1 MSWWNRNYFKNL
13 YNTGEIIIENIDI
26 QSNIIK
32 EILNGNIEK
41 SGILSVNGYEEYIF
55 NLINGNPQKLDI
67 ALKNNFIN
75 NKFDLIK
82 IVNSIKEPLNL
93 SKFSFDLMKDI
104 LLKSEYTSLELLTLS
119 FPKESENKNFN
130 QQKNNLENIIFDKL
144 KKDTDIFID
153 KITKI
158 KYFQNDLSKIENLLK
173 QDIQAKKDEYDWENQ
188 WMYKNNN

>member
-1 MSWWNRNYFKNL
+1 
-13 YNTGEIIIENIDI
+13 
-26 QSNIIK
+26 
-32 EILNGNIEK
+32 
-41 SGILSVNGYEEYIF
+41 
-55 NLINGNPQKLDI
+55 
-67 ALKNNFIN
+67 
-75 NKFDLIK
+75 
-82 IVNSIKEPLNL
+82 
-93 SKFSFDLMKDI
+93 MKDI